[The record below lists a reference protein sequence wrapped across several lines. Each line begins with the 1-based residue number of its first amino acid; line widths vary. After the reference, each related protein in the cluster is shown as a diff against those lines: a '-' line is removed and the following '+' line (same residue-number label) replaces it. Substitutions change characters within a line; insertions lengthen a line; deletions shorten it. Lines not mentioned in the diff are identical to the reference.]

1 MATGVQIID
10 PSTGAREYGANFA
23 QWDWKPFS
31 DGMDAAKTTY
41 GMMKGNQKEQ
51 REQEEFELEKSLN
64 EALFPSKVK
73 AAELSLLKLQSEIN
87 ENNANSERLKGMYDS
102 RSLMDSGHAAAM
114 FKERFPDFCNSP
126 LFVGV
131 SARPVTKSS
140 VAPSSDSSSS
150 LLGNGSIS
158 LFSPYSSTPLG
169 Q

>member
-51 REQEEFELEKSLN
+51 RDQQEFELEKSLN

-102 RSLMDSGHAAAM
+102 RSLMDSDFSSNLM
-114 FKERFPDFCNSP
+114 QERYGGVLKSSR
-126 LFVGV
+126 LFGGG
-131 SARPVTKSS
+131 SAQPVTKSS
-140 VAPSSDSSSS
+140 AATSNPFS
-150 LLGNGSIS
+150 LN
-158 LFSPYSSTPLG
+158 STDTFY
-169 Q
+169 